1 MLFLEEFWRGNIS
14 PGEKRYRPN
23 SDYSKAFRTMER
35 CEEYMKEH
43 LSEEGWKLF
52 EQFQD
57 AEREV
62 SCLSDCDNF
71 IEGFRMGVMVM
82 LDVLLPHNS
91 IHP

>member
-1 MLFLEEFWRGNIS
+1 
-14 PGEKRYRPN
+14 
-23 SDYSKAFRTMER
+23 
-35 CEEYMKEH
+35 MKEH
-43 LSEEGWKLF
+43 LSDEDWKLF

-91 IHP
+91 IDP

>member
-1 MLFLEEFWRGNIS
+1 MLILEEFWRGNVS
-14 PGEKRYRPN
+14 PGEERYRPN

-35 CEEYMKEH
+35 CEQYMKEH
-43 LSEEGWKLF
+43 LSEEGLKIF

-71 IEGFRMGVMVM
+71 IDGFRMGAMIM
-82 LDVLLPHNS
+82 MDVFVSYKPK
-91 IHP
+91 HP